1 METIMQN
8 TKTLNLKTT
17 VAQAPVRQRAIT
29 DPSEFLRWLID
40 TLNQQGPR
48 MRVDHD
54 TAAAVWT
61 FVDQLV
67 QGDQIE
73 CPEISSVELFFQNQ
87 WTDVGTVELGR
98 VMFMYLAAMGEY
110 AQLGGGPS
118 RVPMDILISHAV
130 WTWDGDR
137 RFIQAEFLKG
147 QMRLRSTD
155 LMIAAYG
162 IKVDV
167 SLPFY
172 EFC

>member
-1 METIMQN
+1 MQS
-8 TKTLNLKTT
+8 KLTLNLK
-17 VAQAPVRQRAIT
+17 ANAAHAPVRQRAIT

-48 MRVDHD
+48 MRVDTD
-54 TAAAVWT
+54 TAAAVGT

-73 CPEISSVELFFQNQ
+73 CPAISSVELFFQNQ

-98 VMFMYLAAMGEY
+98 TMFMYLAAMGEY
-110 AQLGGGPS
+110 AQLGGSPT
-118 RVPMDILISHAV
+118 RVPMEVLISHAV
-130 WTWDGDR
+130 WSWDGDQG
-137 RFIQAEFLKG
+137 FIHTEWLKG

-162 IKVDV
+162 IKADV
-167 SLPFY
+167 SLPIY